1 MNGGSGLTLPARAVL
16 AYSLYT
22 PEHRGKWRI
31 VDRLVNALD
40 LRPKG
45 PFVVQ
50 RGGRKWALSPQD
62 YSNYDLFWFGA
73 KDRWDLHHLERL
85 LPDNA
90 TVFDVGANFGY
101 YSVMLASKKGAASHC
116 FSFEPNPATFRALE
130 ENIRLNNLSNVS
142 AFQMG
147 LSDTVGTAAI
157 KPGVG
162 NSGASFLT
170 DGDGIRTTTLDSFCA
185 EHPEV
190 KSIDFIKVDIEGFEE
205 RFLRGGLKTL
215 QHMHPVILIELNPVT
230 LPRAGSSV
238 QSVVSL
244 LRSLGYELFEVRRD
258 RLVELTSLPSGEDH
272 VNAICIY
279 KD

>member
-1 MNGGSGLTLPARAVL
+1 MNGENGLTVPARALL

-31 VDRLVNALD
+31 IDGLVNALN

-45 PFVVQ
+45 PFVVE

-73 KDRWDLHHLERL
+73 KDRWDLYHVERL

-101 YSVMLASKKGAASHC
+101 YSVMLASKKNGASQC
-116 FSFEPNPATFRALE
+116 FSFEPSPTTYRMLE

-157 KPGVG
+157 KVGDG
-162 NSGASFLT
+162 NSGATFLT
-170 DGDGIRTTTLDSFCA
+170 EGDGIRTTTLDAFCA

-190 KSIDFIKVDIEGFEE
+190 KSIDFIKLDIEGFEE

-215 QHMHPVILIELNPVT
+215 QRTHPVILIELNPVT

-244 LRSLGYELFEVRRD
+244 IRSLGYQLFEVRRD
-258 RLVELTSLPSGEDH
+258 RLVELTSLPNGEDH

-279 KD
+279 QA